1 MFTRRAVT
9 LVLLPLWLSACS
21 RWHEVRDPVPLLS
34 SNARP
39 ANLRVTLRDGRVSE
53 LWQPHLSGDSVYGL
67 AKVEGRTEPG
77 RASHQPFGEPL
88 ANIARTES
96 KGTNGVVVVL
106 GFVAAATVVA
116 LIAKALG
123 QEMLES
129 SLEP

>member
-1 MFTRRAVT
+1 MFTRRTVT

-21 RWHEVRDPVPLLS
+21 RWHEVRAPVPLLS

-67 AKVEGRTEPG
+67 AKVPGRIEPG

-88 ANIARTES
+88 ASIARIES
-96 KGTNGVVVVL
+96 KGTDGAVVVL
-106 GFVAAATVVA
+106 GLVAGAALLF
-116 LIAKALG
+116 LITRSIG

-129 SLEP
+129 SLER